1 MKSFVLST
9 ILLSFFFLNPNT
21 LEAKRRSKIQP
32 SKERH
37 PIYHF
42 ILTLRPKI
50 NKRLAMKYSN
60 SFYRYSRRYNL
71 DPYLLVSIAMQ
82 ESGISPSK
90 IRVVKGYVAVDD
102 KYVPMEIETDFCM
115 MQIHYRNVE
124 KMNLDLKKLQT
135 DYDYCISIGAKI
147 LASFKKIRKDDD
159 EFWWSRYNAR
169 SPYKRRIYESL
180 VNRYYELR
188 P

>member
-1 MKSFVLST
+1 MKSFVLS
-9 ILLSFFFLNPNT
+9 ILIISSFFLNSPL
-21 LEAKRRSKIQP
+21 LEAKTRSKYNP
-32 SKERH
+32 TREKH

-42 ILTLRPKI
+42 ILTLRPKM

-60 SFYRYSRRYNL
+60 SFYRYSRRYDL
-71 DPYLLVSIAMQ
+71 DPYRLVSIAMQ

-90 IRVVKGYVAVDD
+90 IRVVKGYVAVDG

-124 KMNLDLKKLQT
+124 IMKLDLKKLQS

-147 LASFKKIRKDDD
+147 LASFKRLEKQG
-159 EFWWSRYNAR
+159 EENWWSRYNAR
-169 SPYKRRIYESL
+169 SPYKRKIYESL
-180 VNRYYELR
+180 VNRYYDLR

>member
-1 MKSFVLST
+1 MKLFVLST
-9 ILLSFFFLNPNT
+9 LLISFFLLGSNS
-21 LEAKRRSKIQP
+21 LEAKSRIKYKP
-32 SKERH
+32 SRERH

-42 ILTLRPKI
+42 ILTLKPKM

-60 SFYRYSRRYNL
+60 SFYRYSRKLNL

-90 IRVVKGYVAVDD
+90 IRVVKGYVAVDE
-102 KYVPMEIETDFCM
+102 KYIPMEIETDFCM

-147 LASFKKIRKDDD
+147 LASFKRLQSED
-159 EFWWSRYNAR
+159 ENWWSRYNAR
-169 SPYKRRIYESL
+169 SPYKRKIYESL
-180 VNRYYELR
+180 VNRYYDLR

>member
-1 MKSFVLST
+1 MKSFALT
-9 ILLSFFFLNPNT
+9 LLMMSFLTCISSP
-21 LEAKRRSKIQP
+21 LEAKIRSKYSSSRI
-32 SKERH
+32 KH
-37 PIYHF
+37 PIFHF
-42 ILTLRPKI
+42 ILTLKPKM
-50 NKRLAMKYSN
+50 NRKLAMKYSN
-60 SFYRYSRRYNL
+60 SFYRYSKKYDL

-82 ESGISPSK
+82 ESGIKPNT
-90 IRVVKGYVAVDD
+90 IRVVKGYVAVDG

-124 KMNLDLKKLQT
+124 VMNLDLKRLQT

-147 LASFKKIRKDDD
+147 LASFKRLEREGQ

-169 SPYKRRIYESL
+169 SPYKRKIYESL
-180 VNRYYELR
+180 VNRYYDLR

>member
-1 MKSFVLST
+1 MKLFTLT
-9 ILLSFFFLNPNT
+9 ILMMSFLTCLSAPVN
-21 LEAKRRSKIQP
+21 AKVRSKYKP
-32 SKERH
+32 SRVKH

-42 ILTLRPKI
+42 ILTLRPKM
-50 NKRLAMKYSN
+50 NRRLAMKYSN
-60 SFYRYSRRYNL
+60 SFYRYSRKYEL

-90 IRVVKGYVAVDD
+90 IRVVKGYVAVDG

-124 KMNLDLKKLQT
+124 IMNLDLKKLQT

-147 LASFKKIRKDDD
+147 LASFKRLEKDGQ
-159 EFWWSRYNAR
+159 EHWWSRYNAR

-180 VNRYYELR
+180 VNRYYDLR